1 MCKISVYYNVCNAT
15 IITGIVDLFD
25 DLQYQWDLRRE
36 RLFRDRRNPLDN
48 NDDVE
53 LNDCFRLPRN
63 RLMELINELRDN
75 LQHPTCRQMALFPE
89 IQVLVGLRFLA
100 NGSYA
105 VGDSVNIDRR
115 VVIALKA
122 RLLPY
127 V

>member
-1 MCKISVYYNVCNAT
+1 MN
-15 IITGIVDLFD
+15 LFD